1 MLAKSQVSNE
11 NITQTI
17 AYFFYENLLKKY
29 VVNIYL
35 NKFAITKD
43 NPFHVIYFIRKN
55 YTMSQKVVTLGEIM
69 MRLSTPGHERFV
81 QSDSFD
87 VTYGGGEAN
96 VAVALSNYGL
106 QGVFVTKVP
115 DNALGQA
122 AINHIRRYGVD
133 TQFIARGGKR
143 LGIYFLETGASMRAS
158 QVIYDRAG
166 ASISQVDV
174 SEFDLDKILEG
185 ASWFHTTGI
194 TPALSD
200 QAAALTEAALKAAK
214 AKGITTSIDL
224 NYRKKLW
231 SKEKAREVMTR
242 LCQYVD
248 VCIGNEEDADT
259 TLGFKAEGTDVTK
272 GELNLD
278 GYKSVF
284 KQMKDKFGFKYIAST
299 LRESHSASD
308 NGWSALVYDGNEF
321 YHTKQ
326 YEVRIVDRVGSGD
339 SFASGFIYGL
349 VSGMPM
355 PEAAEF
361 GVAASALKHTIPGD
375 LNHATLSEVKDLM
388 KGDGS
393 GRVQR

>member
-1 MLAKSQVSNE
+1 MAK
-11 NITQTI
+11 
-17 AYFFYENLLKKY
+17 
-29 VVNIYL
+29 
-35 NKFAITKD
+35 
-43 NPFHVIYFIRKN
+43 
-55 YTMSQKVVTLGEIM
+55 KVVTLGEIM
-69 MRLSTPGHERFV
+69 LRLSTPDYKRFV
-81 QSDSFD
+81 QADTFD

-96 VAVALSNYGL
+96 VAAALCNYGL
-106 QGVFVTKVP
+106 NGTFVTKIP
-115 DNALGQA
+115 NNPIGQS
-122 AINHIRRYGVD
+122 AINHLRRYGVD
-133 TQFIARGGKR
+133 TQYIVRGGDR

-158 QVIYDRAG
+158 QVVYDRSH
-166 ASISQVDV
+166 ASISEVEIN
-174 SEFDLDKILEG
+174 EFDFDKIFDG

-200 QAAALTEAALKAAK
+200 KAAALTEAALKAAK

-231 SKEKAREVMTR
+231 TKEKAREVMTK
-242 LCQYVD
+242 LCQHVD

-259 TLGFKAEGTDVTK
+259 TLGFKAKDTDVTK
-272 GELNLD
+272 GELDLD
-278 GYKSVF
+278 GFKDVF
-284 KQMKDKFGFKYIAST
+284 RQMKEKFGFKFIASS

-308 NGWSALVYDGNEF
+308 NGWSALVYDGSEF

-326 YEVRIVDRVGSGD
+326 YSVRIVDRVGSGD
-339 SFASGFIYGL
+339 SFASGLIYGL

-355 PEAAEF
+355 NEAAEF

-375 LNHATLSEVKDLM
+375 LNHATLNDVKELM

>member
-1 MLAKSQVSNE
+1 
-11 NITQTI
+11 
-17 AYFFYENLLKKY
+17 
-29 VVNIYL
+29 
-35 NKFAITKD
+35 
-43 NPFHVIYFIRKN
+43 
-55 YTMSQKVVTLGEIM
+55 MSKKVVTLGEIM
-69 MRLSTPGHERFV
+69 LRLSTPDYKRFV
-81 QSDSFD
+81 QADSFD

-96 VAVALSNYGL
+96 VAAALCNYGL
-106 QGVFVTKVP
+106 NGTFVTKVP
-115 DNALGQA
+115 NNPIGQS
-122 AINHIRRYGVD
+122 AINHLRRYGVD
-133 TQFIARGGKR
+133 TQFIVRGGNR

-158 QVIYDRAG
+158 QVVYDRAG
-166 ASISQVDV
+166 ASIAEIDIA
-174 SEFDLDKILEG
+174 ELDFDTIFEG
-185 ASWFHTTGI
+185 ADWFHTTGI

-200 QAAALTEAALKAAK
+200 KAAAVTEAALKAAR
-214 AKGITTSIDL
+214 AKGIVTSIDL

-259 TLGFKAEGTDVTK
+259 TLGFKAAGTDVTK

-284 KQMKDKFGFKYIAST
+284 EQMKEKFGFKYIAST

-308 NGWSALVYDGNEF
+308 NGWSALVYDGHDF
-321 YHTKQ
+321 YHTKS

-339 SFASGFIYGL
+339 SFASGFIFGL
-349 VSGMPM
+349 VTGMTLS
-355 PEAAEF
+355 EAAEF

-375 LNHATLSEVKDLM
+375 LNHATLTEVKELM

>member
-1 MLAKSQVSNE
+1 ML
-11 NITQTI
+11 
-17 AYFFYENLLKKY
+17 
-29 VVNIYL
+29 
-35 NKFAITKD
+35 
-43 NPFHVIYFIRKN
+43 
-55 YTMSQKVVTLGEIM
+55 
-69 MRLSTPGHERFV
+69 RLSTPDFKRFV
-81 QSDSFD
+81 QADTFD

-96 VAVALSNYGL
+96 VAAALCNYGL
-106 QGVFVTKVP
+106 NGTFVSKVP
-115 DNALGQA
+115 ANPIGQA
-122 AINHIRRYGVD
+122 AINHLRRYGVD
-133 TQFIARGGKR
+133 TQFVARGGKR

-158 QVIYDRAG
+158 QVVYDRAD
-166 ASISQVDV
+166 ASISEVDA
-174 SEFDLDKILEG
+174 SEFDFDKIFEG
-185 ASWFHTTGI
+185 ADWFHTTGI

-200 QAAALTEAALKAAK
+200 KAAALTLAALKAAK

-231 SKEKAREVMTR
+231 SKEKARQVMTE

-259 TLGFKAEGTDVTK
+259 TLGFTSEGTDVTK

-284 KQMKDKFGFKYIAST
+284 QQMKAKFGFKYIAST

-308 NGWSALVYDGNEF
+308 NGWSALVYNGTDF

-339 SFASGFIYGL
+339 SFASGFIFGL
-349 VSGMPM
+349 VTGMAM
-355 PEAAEF
+355 GDAAEF
-361 GVAASALKHTIPGD
+361 GVAASAMKHTIPGD
-375 LNHATLSEVKDLM
+375 LNHATLNEVQELV

>member
-1 MLAKSQVSNE
+1 MAK
-11 NITQTI
+11 
-17 AYFFYENLLKKY
+17 
-29 VVNIYL
+29 
-35 NKFAITKD
+35 
-43 NPFHVIYFIRKN
+43 
-55 YTMSQKVVTLGEIM
+55 KVVTLGEIM
-69 MRLSTPGHERFV
+69 LRLSTPGFSRFV
-81 QSDSFD
+81 QADSLD

-96 VAVALSNYGL
+96 VAVALCNYGL
-106 QGVFVTKVP
+106 NGVFVTKVP

-166 ASISQVDV
+166 ASVAEMEI
-174 SEFDLDKILEG
+174 SEFDFDKIFEG
-185 ASWFHTTGI
+185 ADWFHTTGI

-200 QAAALTEAALKAAK
+200 KAAALTLAALKAAK

-231 SKEKAREVMTR
+231 SKEKAREVMTQ

-321 YHTKQ
+321 YHTRQ

-349 VSGMPM
+349 VTGLPM
-355 PEAAEF
+355 NEAAEF
-361 GVAASALKHTIPGD
+361 GVAASAIKHTIPGD
-375 LNHATLSEVKDLM
+375 LNHATLSEVKELM

>member
-1 MLAKSQVSNE
+1 
-11 NITQTI
+11 
-17 AYFFYENLLKKY
+17 
-29 VVNIYL
+29 
-35 NKFAITKD
+35 
-43 NPFHVIYFIRKN
+43 
-55 YTMSQKVVTLGEIM
+55 MSKKVVTLGEIM
-69 MRLSTPGHERFV
+69 MRLSTPGFERFV

-96 VAVALSNYGL
+96 VAVAVSNYGL
-106 QGVFVTKVP
+106 NGVFVSKVP

-133 TQFIARGGKR
+133 TQFVARGGKR

-158 QVIYDRAG
+158 QVIYDRAD
-166 ASISQVDV
+166 ASIADVDV
-174 SEFDLDKILEG
+174 SEFDFDKIFEG
-185 ASWFHTTGI
+185 ADWFHTTGI

-200 QAAALTEAALKAAK
+200 KAATLTEAALKAAK

-231 SKEKAREVMTR
+231 SKEKAREVMSN

-248 VCIGNEEDADT
+248 VCIGNEEDAET
-259 TLGFKAEGTDVTK
+259 TLGFKSAGTDITK
-272 GELNLD
+272 GELNLA
-278 GYKSVF
+278 GYKDVF
-284 KQMKDKFGFKYIAST
+284 QQMKEKFGFKYIAST

-321 YHTKQ
+321 YQTKK

-349 VSGMPM
+349 VTGMPM
-355 PEAAEF
+355 GEAAEF
-361 GVAASALKHTIPGD
+361 GVGASALKHTIPGD
-375 LNHATLSEVKDLM
+375 LNHATLSEVQTLI
-388 KGDGS
+388 KGDAS

>member
-1 MLAKSQVSNE
+1 M
-11 NITQTI
+11 
-17 AYFFYENLLKKY
+17 
-29 VVNIYL
+29 
-35 NKFAITKD
+35 TK
-43 NPFHVIYFIRKN
+43 
-55 YTMSQKVVTLGEIM
+55 KVVTLGEIM
-69 MRLSTPGHERFV
+69 LRLSTSNHKRFV
-81 QSDSFD
+81 QSDSFE

-96 VAVALSNYGL
+96 VAASLCNYGL
-106 QGVFVTKVP
+106 NGTFVSKVP
-115 DNALGQA
+115 KNPIGDSAV
-122 AINHIRRYGVD
+122 NHLRRYGVD
-133 TQFIARGGKR
+133 TQYMVRGGDR

-158 QVIYDRAG
+158 QVVYDRAG
-166 ASISQVDV
+166 ASIADADI
-174 SEFDLDKILEG
+174 SEFDFDKIFEG
-185 ASWFHTTGI
+185 ADWFHTTGI

-200 QAAALTEAALKAAK
+200 KAAALTEAALKAAK

-259 TLGFKAEGTDVTK
+259 SLGFKASGTDVTK

-278 GYKSVF
+278 GFKDVF
-284 KQMKDKFGFKYIAST
+284 RQMKAHFGFKFIASS

-308 NGWSALVYDGNEF
+308 NGWSALVYDGTEF
-321 YHTKQ
+321 YHTKE
-326 YEVRIVDRVGSGD
+326 YNVRIVDRVGSGD
-339 SFASGFIYGL
+339 SFASGLIYGL
-349 VSGMPM
+349 VTGMPM
-355 PEAAEF
+355 AEAAEF

-375 LNHATLSEVKDLM
+375 LNHATLTEVKELM

>member
-1 MLAKSQVSNE
+1 MAK
-11 NITQTI
+11 
-17 AYFFYENLLKKY
+17 
-29 VVNIYL
+29 
-35 NKFAITKD
+35 
-43 NPFHVIYFIRKN
+43 
-55 YTMSQKVVTLGEIM
+55 KVVTLGEIM
-69 MRLSTPGHERFV
+69 MRLSTPDFKRFV

-96 VAVALSNYGL
+96 VAAALCNYGL
-106 QGVFVTKVP
+106 NGTFVTKVP
-115 DNALGQA
+115 NNALGQS
-122 AINHIRRYGVD
+122 AINHLRRYGVD
-133 TQFIARGGKR
+133 TQYVARGGNR

-158 QVIYDRAG
+158 QVIYDRAD
-166 ASISQVDV
+166 ASIADVDA
-174 SEFDLDKILEG
+174 SEFDFDKIFEG
-185 ASWFHTTGI
+185 ADWFHTTGI

-200 QAAALTEAALKAAK
+200 KAAALTEAALKAAK

-259 TLGFKAEGTDVTK
+259 TLGFTSKGTDVTK

-278 GYKSVF
+278 GYEDVF
-284 KQMKDKFGFKYIAST
+284 KQMKEKFGFKYIAST

-308 NGWSALVYDGNEF
+308 NGWSALVYDGTEF
-321 YHTKQ
+321 YSTKQ

-349 VSGMPM
+349 VTGMKM
-355 PEAAEF
+355 SDAAEF
-361 GVAASALKHTIPGD
+361 GVAASAIKHTIPGD
-375 LNHATLSEVKDLM
+375 LNHATLSDVKDLVG
-388 KGDGS
+388 GDGS

>member
-1 MLAKSQVSNE
+1 
-11 NITQTI
+11 
-17 AYFFYENLLKKY
+17 
-29 VVNIYL
+29 
-35 NKFAITKD
+35 
-43 NPFHVIYFIRKN
+43 
-55 YTMSQKVVTLGEIM
+55 MSEKVVTLGEIM
-69 MRLSTPGHERFV
+69 LRLSTPDFKRFV
-81 QSDSFD
+81 QADTLE

-96 VAVALSNYGL
+96 VAAALCNYGIN
-106 QGVFVTKVP
+106 GTFVTKVP
-115 DNALGQA
+115 NNPIGQS
-122 AINHIRRYGVD
+122 AINHLRRYGVD
-133 TQFIARGGKR
+133 TQYIVRGGDR

-158 QVIYDRAG
+158 QVIYDRAH
-166 ASISQVDV
+166 ASVSEVEI
-174 SEFDLDKILEG
+174 SEFDFDKILEG

-200 QAAALTEAALKAAK
+200 KAAALTEAALQAART
-214 AKGITTSIDL
+214 KGITTSIDL

-231 SKEKAREVMTR
+231 SKEKAREVMTQ

-259 TLGFKAEGTDVTK
+259 TLGFKAKDTDVTK
-272 GELNLD
+272 GELDLEGFKD
-278 GYKSVF
+278 VF
-284 KQMKDKFGFKYIAST
+284 KQMKEKFGFKYIASS

-326 YEVRIVDRVGSGD
+326 YNVRIIDRVGSGD

-349 VSGMPM
+349 VTGMTM
-355 PEAAEF
+355 PDAAEF

-375 LNHATLSEVKDLM
+375 LNHATLSEVKDLI

>member
-1 MLAKSQVSNE
+1 
-11 NITQTI
+11 
-17 AYFFYENLLKKY
+17 
-29 VVNIYL
+29 
-35 NKFAITKD
+35 
-43 NPFHVIYFIRKN
+43 
-55 YTMSQKVVTLGEIM
+55 MSKKVVTLGEIM
-69 MRLSTPGHERFV
+69 MRLSTPGFERFV

-96 VAVALSNYGL
+96 VAVAVSNYGL
-106 QGVFVTKVP
+106 NGVFVSKVP

-122 AINHIRRYGVD
+122 AVNHIRRYGVD
-133 TQFIARGGKR
+133 TRYIARGGKR
-143 LGIYFLETGASMRAS
+143 LGIYFLETGASARAS
-158 QVIYDRAG
+158 QVIYDRAD
-166 ASISQVDV
+166 ASIADADISD
-174 SEFDLDKILEG
+174 FDFDAIFEG
-185 ASWFHTTGI
+185 ADWFHTTGI

-200 QAAALTEAALKAAK
+200 KAAALTEAALKAAK

-231 SKEKAREVMTR
+231 SKEKAREVMTN

-248 VCIGNEEDADT
+248 VCIGNEEDAET
-259 TLGFKAEGTDVTK
+259 TLGFKSAGTDITK

-278 GYKSVF
+278 GYKDVF
-284 KQMKDKFGFKYIAST
+284 QQMKEKFGFKYIAST

-321 YHTKQ
+321 YHSKQ

-339 SFASGFIYGL
+339 SFASGFIYGI
-349 VSGMPM
+349 VTGMPM
-355 PEAAEF
+355 DQAAEF

-375 LNHATLSEVKDLM
+375 LNHATLSEVSTLM
-388 KGDGS
+388 KGDAS

>member
-1 MLAKSQVSNE
+1 MAK
-11 NITQTI
+11 
-17 AYFFYENLLKKY
+17 
-29 VVNIYL
+29 
-35 NKFAITKD
+35 
-43 NPFHVIYFIRKN
+43 
-55 YTMSQKVVTLGEIM
+55 KVVTLGEIM
-69 MRLSTPGHERFV
+69 MRLSTPDFKRFV

-96 VAVALSNYGL
+96 VAAALCNYGL
-106 QGVFVTKVP
+106 NGTFVTKVP
-115 DNALGQA
+115 NNALGQS
-122 AINHIRRYGVD
+122 AINHLRRYGVD
-133 TQFIARGGKR
+133 TQHIARGGER

-158 QVIYDRAG
+158 QVIYDRAH
-166 ASISQVDV
+166 ASIADVDA
-174 SEFDLDKILEG
+174 SEFDFDKIFEG
-185 ASWFHTTGI
+185 ADWFHTTGI

-200 QAAALTEAALKAAK
+200 KAAALTEAALKAAK

-231 SKEKAREVMTR
+231 SKEKAREVMAK

-259 TLGFKAEGTDVTK
+259 TLGFTSKGTDVTK

-278 GYKSVF
+278 GYKDVF
-284 KQMKDKFGFKYIAST
+284 QQMKEKFGFKYIAST

-308 NGWSALVYDGNEF
+308 NGWSALVYDGTEF
-321 YHTKQ
+321 YSTKQ

-349 VSGMPM
+349 VSGMKM
-355 PEAAEF
+355 GDAAEF
-361 GVAASALKHTIPGD
+361 GVAASAIKHTIPGD
-375 LNHATLSEVKDLM
+375 LNHATLSDVKDLVG
-388 KGDGS
+388 GDGS

>member
-1 MLAKSQVSNE
+1 M
-11 NITQTI
+11 
-17 AYFFYENLLKKY
+17 
-29 VVNIYL
+29 
-35 NKFAITKD
+35 
-43 NPFHVIYFIRKN
+43 RK
-55 YTMSQKVVTLGEIM
+55 KVVTLGEIM
-69 MRLSTPGHERFV
+69 LRLTSPGFQRFV

-96 VAVALSNYGL
+96 VAAAICNYGEN
-106 QGVFVTKVP
+106 GTFVSKVP
-115 DNALGQA
+115 DNPIGQS
-122 AINHIRRYGVD
+122 AINHLRRYGVD
-133 TQFIARGGKR
+133 TQFVVRGGDR
-143 LGIYFLETGASMRAS
+143 LGIYFLETGASARAS
-158 QVIYDRAG
+158 QVVYDRAG
-166 ASISQVDV
+166 AAIAEADV
-174 SEFDLDKILEG
+174 SEFDFDKILEG
-185 ASWFHTTGI
+185 ADWFHTTGI

-200 QAAALTEAALKAAK
+200 KAAALTLAALKAAR

-231 SKEKAREVMTR
+231 SKDKARQVMTE
-242 LCQYVD
+242 LCKYVD
-248 VCIGNEEDADT
+248 VCIGNEEDAET
-259 TLGFKAEGTDVTK
+259 TLGFKSEGTDVTK

-321 YHTKQ
+321 YHTKE
-326 YEVRIVDRVGSGD
+326 YEIRIVDRVGGGD

-349 VSGMPM
+349 LTGMKLQD
-355 PEAAEF
+355 AADF

-375 LNHATLSEVKDLM
+375 LNHATLKEVKDLV